1 MENRSFLHVIRSFK
15 LVLNMANEV
24 SIAKLRLEDM
34 SPNNQNQ
41 ALNISE
47 RLPMVQNGVVLG
59 CSITLADNPSQ

>member
-47 RLPMVQNGVVLG
+47 RLPMVQMGL
-59 CSITLADNPSQ
+59 SWDAQ